1 MREGS
6 NRGEK
11 SSNRKKAAEKI
22 RTGEEQRIVIKKGN
36 DGDSNRGSLSYR
48 LDAIMVG
55 LMKDNQGFGDE
66 KKNFGKIIVFGK

>member
-22 RTGEEQRIVIKKGN
+22 RTGEVCVI
-36 DGDSNRGSLSYR
+36 D
-48 LDAIMVG
+48 
-55 LMKDNQGFGDE
+55 
-66 KKNFGKIIVFGK
+66 